1 MALIDVLQDLGAAL
15 DKDDISALKG
25 TKESDDPVRY
35 RAEWS
40 DETGAFTIKFN
51 YTDRWVQ
58 GKQAGVGAVSDQ
70 IELTQQQAD
79 ALKTKFDEHIEAVN
93 TAKYGS
99 LVSSLETIANA

>member
-15 DKDDISALKG
+15 DKDDITVLKG

-40 DETGAFTIKFN
+40 DETGAYRIDFN
-51 YTDRWVQ
+51 YSELWIQ
-58 GKQAGVGAVSDQ
+58 GRQAGVGAVSGQ
-70 IELTQQQAD
+70 VELTQQHAD
-79 ALKTKFDEHIEAVN
+79 ALKTKFDDHIAAVN

-99 LVSSLETIANA
+99 LVSSLEAIAAS